1 METMTRWLVPMLP
14 FAIAIVG
21 CGGPGQPAQR
31 HAEKPTAAAD
41 WGNLSPEDV
50 QLAKRQQ
57 FCPITKE
64 RFGHPRPP
72 IKVRIQDRT
81 VFVCCPGCVEKLTK
95 SQAAG
100 GEDQRLAER
109 IDNFLKQP

>member
-1 METMTRWLVPMLP
+1 MTRWLVRMLP

-21 CGGPGQPAQR
+21 CGGPGQPTHR
-31 HAEKPTAAAD
+31 HTEKPTSAAD
-41 WGNLSPEDV
+41 WGDLSPEDV

-72 IKVRIQDRT
+72 IKVRFQGRT
-81 VFVCCPGCVEKLTK
+81 VFVCCPGCVEKLTA
-95 SQAAG
+95 SQVAG
-100 GEDQRLAER
+100 AEDRGHAER
-109 IDNFLKQP
+109 IDRFLKHP